1 MRLIGRTIGSTH
13 ALGQLFSGKQA
24 IGLDHIA
31 LAVDPFGLNR
41 VQPGALRRQQE
52 GQDTHAC
59 ARLLDVLVVLTN
71 PGAND
76 LVIPYTC
83 PHNTA
88 FHMDSKIALSTHT
101 SIDLPT
107 LIDTRLLIQAN
118 SGGGKSWLI
127 RRLLEQSHGKVQQL
141 VIDLEGEFSTLRE
154 RFDYILADKNGDT
167 PAEPRSAGLLGRRLL
182 ELNVSAIID
191 LYELPQQERK
201 RFVKLF
207 LEALVNVPK
216 QLWHPVLV
224 VIDEAHV
231 FAPEK
236 GQSEAMGAVIDL
248 ATRGRKRGYCAV
260 LATQRLSK
268 LHKDAAAECNNKL
281 IGRTG
286 LDIDRKRAAEE
297 LGFTSKEATLALR
310 QLEPGEFFAFGP
322 AISPEV
328 TKVQIGSVTTSHP
341 KAGDRILTEPTP
353 PTATIKAILSKL
365 ADLPEAAATEAKTV
379 EDLQA
384 RNRELQRKLTLA
396 QRSHPAPTQEQI
408 DRAVAEALTHKE
420 QVLTEERQRAHHTE
434 QALMQ
439 AQETLASI
447 AALATG
453 SNATL
458 PQPTS
463 PATPAPAAKQPAPS
477 LPADKPIVGG
487 ALRMIQTLASRY
499 PMTFTKSQLAT
510 LSKMS
515 PRSGS
520 YSTYLS
526 LLKSKGFIQIEN
538 NQVSITDA
546 GLEFAGAYPQEP
558 QTQEQ
563 IIAMWRENL
572 QGGARRM
579 FDVLVSIYPASKT
592 RDDLAFEA
600 EMSPT
605 SGSFSTYLSMLK
617 SNGLIEVSGTD
628 VKASDTLFINA
639 HQ

>member
-1 MRLIGRTIGSTH
+1 
-13 ALGQLFSGKQA
+13 
-24 IGLDHIA
+24 
-31 LAVDPFGLNR
+31 
-41 VQPGALRRQQE
+41 
-52 GQDTHAC
+52 
-59 ARLLDVLVVLTN
+59 
-71 PGAND
+71 
-76 LVIPYTC
+76 
-83 PHNTA
+83 
-88 FHMDSKIALSTHT
+88 MDSKIALSNHA

-127 RRLLEQSHGKVQQL
+127 RRLLEQSHGKVQQI

-154 RFDYILADKNGDT
+154 KFDYILASKNGDT
-167 PAEPRSAGLLGRRLL
+167 PAEPRSAHLLGRRLL

-191 LYELPQQERK
+191 LYELPQYERK

-207 LEALVNVPK
+207 LEALVNAPK

-328 TKVQIGSVTTSHP
+328 TKVQIGSATTSHP

-353 PTATIKAILSKL
+353 PTAKIKSILSKL
-365 ADLPEAAATEAKTV
+365 ADLPEEAVAEARTI

-384 RNRELQRKLTLA
+384 QNWELHRKLTLA
-396 QRSHPAPTQEQI
+396 QKSQPAPTQEQI
-408 DRAVAEALTHKE
+408 NAAVTQAIADKEAAIR
-420 QVLTEERQRAHHTE
+420 QERHRYE
-434 QALMQ
+434 QALKTTREILNKL
-439 AQETLASI
+439 AQDQLHISLEIKNAQDHLMNIAS
-447 AALATG
+447 ADDSHTP
-453 SNATL
+453 T
-458 PQPTS
+458 QPIS
-463 PATPAPAAKQPAPS
+463 PASPILPTKRLPPPTDKQ
-477 LPADKPIVGG
+477 LVGG

-520 YSTYLS
+520 YGTYLS
-526 LLKSKGFIQIEN
+526 LLKSRGFIQVER
-538 NQVSITDA
+538 NQVSITEA
-546 GLEFAGAYPQEP
+546 GLTFAGTYPHEP

-563 IIAMWRENL
+563 IITMWRENL

-579 FDVLVSIYPASKT
+579 FDILVSVYPASKT
-592 RDDLAFEA
+592 KHELGLEA
-600 EMSPT
+600 DMSPT
-605 SGSFSTYLSMLK
+605 SGSFGTYLSMLK
-617 SNGLIEVSGTD
+617 SNGLIEVAGSE
-628 VKASDTLFINA
+628 VKASDNLFIDRLLVSRS
-639 HQ
+639 